1 MATYKVIDAEKLDND
16 LKSVADSIRAKSGI
30 TEVMNFPDGFNSAI
44 AGIISGSQNPD
55 LPEVAENLDTEL
67 NEQEELISELKSVLT
82 NKSNSTNSGIIDI
95 TELPTSDIDENVVYR
110 LTETVQTEKTEVYI
124 KDGNY
129 VATFAEYCVDEGVP
143 TTPNIYVVND
153 LTNML
158 ETDVQTYSAIHI
170 YILRSDGI
178 AYANAPAYGGITT
191 VGLFGW
197 QAMGYDKGFTEDIQ
211 CEAEDGVYTTIE
223 AFKEVVRYFTY
234 EDGEWKQFINGYYT
248 SGDFLQLSIEH
259 IPKEYFY
266 LSDGSYATSV
276 GDYKFVMNQSIRSIE
291 LPDTIRIVGLGAFA
305 MCSGLKTVTLP
316 PNLKVIRSGAFGL
329 CTSLVTIE
337 IPPLVSRIESEAFAS
352 CSSITSVTFKGTPTF
367 IESDVFKYC
376 TSLITINVPWSE
388 DDPINENAPWGA
400 TNAEINFNC
409 TEG

>member
-67 NEQEELISELKSVLT
+67 NEQEELISELKSVLI

-223 AFKEVVRYFTY
+223 AFKEVVRYFIR
-234 EDGEWKQFINGYYT
+234 ENGEWKEITAYTIDTTAHGFTNVYPLSGHITTVATVLSGEVEEIDESWFIKPNGEYV
-248 SGDFLQLSIEH
+248 DF
-259 IPKEYFY
+259 
-266 LSDGSYATSV
+266 
-276 GDYKFVMNQSIRSIE
+276 IRS
-291 LPDTIRIVGLGAFA
+291 RQFA
-305 MCSGLKTVTLP
+305 YSNLKTATIP
-316 PNLKVIRSGAFGL
+316 HFIYGIENQAFIDCDDL
-329 CTSLVTIE
+329 TT
-337 IPPLVSRIESEAFAS
+337 
-352 CSSITSVTFKGTPTF
+352 VTFKGTPYYLN
-367 IESDVFKYC
+367 SDIFQFC
-376 TSLITINVPWSE
+376 SALTTINVPWGE
-388 DDPINENAPWGA
+388 DDPINGMAPWGA
-400 TNAEINFNC
+400 TYAKINYNY